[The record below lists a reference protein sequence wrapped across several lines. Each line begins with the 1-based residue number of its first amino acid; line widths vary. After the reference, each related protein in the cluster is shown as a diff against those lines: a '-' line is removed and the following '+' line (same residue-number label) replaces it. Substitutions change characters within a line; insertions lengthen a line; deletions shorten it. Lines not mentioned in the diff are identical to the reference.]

1 MYVEDCLAFTQ
12 VNVIMWLESVYV
24 VRLLISD
31 DNHMIAVVS
40 VLTQLSRQFCER
52 MCLSIP

>member
-1 MYVEDCLAFTQ
+1 MYVEDGLAFTQ
-12 VNVIMWLESVYV
+12 VNVIMWLEPVYM

-40 VLTQLSRQFCER
+40 VLIQCHVNSVKGCV
-52 MCLSIP
+52 S